1 MVDSRGKER
10 AGGSE
15 DDSARHQRDSDP
27 HGIVELLY
35 RLAND
40 KECTENFINITHAV
54 APYVVAVSCV
64 AAVTIVVLV
73 KDVTWYYALPSSIAC
88 GGGTYIIGRI
98 ARRGRRCSVTADGN
112 ASPVHKLPRREQK
125 PN

>member
-1 MVDSRGKER
+1 MVDSRAKEPT
-10 AGGSE
+10 GGSE
-15 DDSARHQRDSDP
+15 GDPARHQRDDDP

-40 KECTENFINITHAV
+40 KERTENFINITHAL
-54 APYVVAVSCV
+54 APYVVIVSF
-64 AAVTIVVLV
+64 AAAAIIVVLV

-98 ARRGRRCSVTADGN
+98 ARRGRSRSVTADGN
-112 ASPVHKLPRREQK
+112 ASPIRTLPPREQK